1 MAIYH
6 CSAKPVSRSG
16 GRSAVA
22 AIAYRTASLLTNE
35 RDGLTHDFTAK
46 KGVVHSEIVLPADVD
61 AEWTLDRSALWNAA
75 ERAERRRDSRV
86 AREFEIAL
94 PHELSADARLSLA
107 RAFAQDLADRYG
119 AAVDFAIHV
128 PQGKSDI
135 RNVHAHV
142 MMTTREVT
150 PDGLGEKTMI
160 EREKRWLLAN
170 GLPTSHMQMRDIRK
184 AFADHANRHLLE
196 AGLDIRVD
204 HRSHLDRGLELSPT
218 EHMGVHASQMERRG
232 LDVSRARLEEK
243 AAKKNADLIRRKPE
257 EVLRILTDEKSVFD
271 RHDIARTIHRYM
283 NDNDGFQRAFAAVM
297 ASPQLVELLPEQNS
311 KLAKYSTREMINV
324 EHAMAASSLRMAKRD
339 SHGVGARMVNQ
350 ALRRQDAML
359 GGSGLTDEQR
369 TAVRHITSPNQIA
382 AVIGFAGAGK
392 STMLSAAREA
402 WEAQGYRV
410 HGAALAGKAAEGLTT
425 SSGIP
430 ARTLAS
436 WEYGWSRGR
445 HDLGCNDILV
455 IDEAGM
461 VASRQLA
468 RFVAEAE
475 KRGAK
480 LVLVGDHEQLQAIGA
495 GSPFRAIAERIGAV
509 ELTDIRRQKHDWQR
523 EASVAFATHR
533 TADGLQH
540 YAERNSIRFAD
551 DRQQACADL
560 IRDYL
565 ADRAQNPDGSRIALA
580 HRRVD
585 VRAINDGIRERL
597 QAKGLLVKG
606 DGQRGVEQG
615 YGEVHTN
622 REIVYP
628 TVNGKRAFAPGDR
641 IVLLENN
648 RDLDVKNGMLG
659 TVEAVEPNALHLRL
673 DGFSGGQNNART
685 LALPVK
691 DYQSFDHGYAT
702 TIHKAQGA
710 TVDRAFVMASSTMD
724 RHLTYVAMTRHRDAV
739 TLYAGRD
746 ELKDM
751 TEMAASMGRSGVKET
766 TLDYEQVFAERR
778 GLQARASG
786 TEELEVARV
795 EAKTHQQERGLAPQQ
810 PLEQPRSQQQDIPV
824 PLVAAIRHYDST
836 VDEVAWHNAMP
847 HLEREIEHLQS
858 MASPVYEDSFTV
870 ALTFKALILDDKI
883 DKAELV
889 RAVQERPE
897 QFGTLRGKN
906 GLFGDNAERKQAL
919 SRAQG
924 LSNHVGYAAKTWER
938 RLDDARRSEEWQR
951 EKRDIVEVP
960 GLTPKSE
967 AILKAFDQLEHEQKP
982 QFLERMTKTPDGQ
995 QALAEAATIASALEK
1010 RFGARSRQELEK
1022 MDLRLGTARLDH
1034 ADRIRDVAR
1043 LVKRAHAAEQRRKY
1057 QLEQSVKK
1065 GLGRGL

>member
-46 KGVVHSEIVLPADVD
+46 KGVVHSEIVLPADVEAD
-61 AEWTLDRSALWNAA
+61 WALDRSALWNAA

-119 AAVDFAIHV
+119 AAVDFAIYA

-160 EREKRWLLAN
+160 ERENRWLLAN

-232 LDVSRARLEEK
+232 LDVSRARLEDK

-271 RHDIARTIHRYM
+271 RHDIARTIHRYI

-297 ASPQLVELLPEQNS
+297 ASPQLVEVALEQNN
-311 KLAKYSTREMINV
+311 KLAKYSTREMITV
-324 EHAMAASSLRMAKRD
+324 EHTMAASSLRMAERN
-339 SHGVGARMVNQ
+339 SHGVSANKIDQ

-359 GGSGLTDEQR
+359 GGSGLTEEQR
-369 TAVRHITSPNQIA
+369 TAVRHITSPTQIA

-425 SSGIP
+425 SSGIT

-436 WEYGWSRGR
+436 WEYGWSQGR
-445 HDLGCNDILV
+445 HELGRNDILV

-495 GSPFRAIAERIGAV
+495 GSPFRAIAERIGSV
-509 ELTDIRRQKHDWQR
+509 ELTDIRRQRHDWQR

-533 TADGLQH
+533 TAQGLQL

-551 DRQQACADL
+551 DREQACADL

-565 ADRAQNPDGSRIALA
+565 ADRAQNPEGSRIALA

-597 QAKGLLVKG
+597 QAEGLLAKAEG
-606 DGQRGVEQG
+606 HHKDGTNDNRDQRN
-615 YGEVHTN
+615 H
-622 REIVYP
+622 EIVYQ

-648 RDLDVKNGMLG
+648 RDLGVKNGMLG

-673 DGFSGGQNNART
+673 DGSSGGPNDARH

-739 TLYAGRD
+739 MLYAGRD

-751 TEMAASMGRSGVKET
+751 KEMVASMGRSGVKET
-766 TLDYEQVFAERR
+766 TLDYEQVFAERS
-778 GLQARASG
+778 GLQA
-786 TEELEVARV
+786 TEELEVARI
-795 EAKTHQQERGLAPQQ
+795 EAKAHELESHVKLPGPATQERSPQQ
-810 PLEQPRSQQQDIPV
+810 TIPA
-824 PLVAAIRHYDST
+824 PLVAAITQYDKT
-836 VDEVAWHNAMP
+836 IDEVARDNAMP
-847 HLEREIEHLQS
+847 HLEREIEHLQK
-858 MASPVYEDSFTV
+858 MAGSVYEDSFTV
-870 ALTFKALILDDKI
+870 ALTFKGLILDDKI
-883 DKAELV
+883 DEGELV
-889 RAVQERPE
+889 RAVRERPE
-897 QFGTLRGKN
+897 QFGTLRGKT
-906 GLFGDNAERKQAL
+906 GFFGDNAERKQAL

-924 LSNHVGYAAKTWER
+924 LSSHVGHAAQTWER
-938 RLDDARRSEEWQR
+938 RLDEARQSEEWQR

-967 AILKAFDQLEHEQKP
+967 AILKAFDQLDHE
-982 QFLERMTKTPDGQ
+982 
-995 QALAEAATIASALEK
+995 
-1010 RFGARSRQELEK
+1010 
-1022 MDLRLGTARLDH
+1022 
-1034 ADRIRDVAR
+1034 
-1043 LVKRAHAAEQRRKY
+1043 
-1057 QLEQSVKK
+1057 
-1065 GLGRGL
+1065 

>member
-46 KGVVHSEIVLPADVD
+46 KGVVHSEIVLPDDVD
-61 AEWTLDRSALWNAA
+61 ADWALDRSALWNAA
-75 ERAERRRDSRV
+75 EAAERRRDSRV

-160 EREKRWLLAN
+160 ERENRWLLAN

-232 LDVSRARLEEK
+232 LDVSRSRLEDR

-271 RHDIARTIHRYM
+271 RHDIARTIHRYI
-283 NDNDGFQRAFAAVM
+283 NDNEGFQRAFAAVM
-297 ASPQLVELLPEQNS
+297 TSPQLVELMPEQNS
-311 KLAKYSTREMINV
+311 KLAKYSTREMISV
-324 EHAMAASSLRMAKRD
+324 EHTMAASSLRMAERN
-339 SHGVGARMVNQ
+339 SHGVNTNAVDQ
-350 ALRRQDAML
+350 ALRQQDAML

-369 TAVRHITSPNQIA
+369 TAVRHITSPTQIA

-425 SSGIP
+425 SSGIA

-445 HDLGCNDILV
+445 HELGRNDILV

-495 GSPFRAIAERIGAV
+495 GSPFRAIAERIGSV

-533 TADGLQH
+533 TAEGLQH
-540 YAERNSIRFAD
+540 YAERDSIRFAK
-551 DRQQACADL
+551 DREQACAEL

-565 ADRAQNPDGSRIALA
+565 ADRAQNPEGSRIALA
-580 HRRVD
+580 HRRVN

-597 QAKGLLVKG
+597 QAEGLLAKG
-606 DGQRGVEQG
+606 DGQARSEQG
-615 YGEVHTN
+615 YGDGLTN
-622 REIVYP
+622 RELVYQ

-648 RDLDVKNGMLG
+648 CDLDVKNGMLG

-673 DGFSGGQNNART
+673 DGSSGGQNNVRH

-710 TVDRAFVMASSTMD
+710 TVDRAFVMASATMD
-724 RHLTYVAMTRHRDAV
+724 RHLTYVAMTRHRADV

-746 ELKDM
+746 DLKDM
-751 TEMAASMGRSGVKET
+751 KEMVASMGRSGVKET
-766 TLDYEQVFAERR
+766 TLDYEPVFAERR

-786 TEELEVARV
+786 AEEVVRV
-795 EAKTHQQERGLAPQQ
+795 EAKAHELESHVELPGPATQERSP
-810 PLEQPRSQQQDIPV
+810 QQDIPA
-824 PLVAAIRHYDST
+824 PLVAAITHYDKT
-836 VDEVAWHNAMP
+836 VDEVALHNAMP

-858 MASPVYEDSFTV
+858 MASSVYQNSFSV
-870 ALTFKALILDDKI
+870 ALTFKGLILDDKI

-889 RAVQERPE
+889 KAVQERPE
-897 QFGTLRGKN
+897 QFGALRGKT
-906 GLFGDNAERKQAL
+906 GLFGDNAERKQAV

-924 LSNHVGYAAKTWER
+924 LSSHVGHAAETWER
-938 RLDDARRSEEWQR
+938 RLNEARQSEEWQR

-960 GLTPKSE
+960 DLSPKSE

-982 QFLERMTKTPDGQ
+982 QFLDQMAKTPDGQ
-995 QALAEAATIASALEK
+995 QALAEAAAIASALEK
-1010 RFGARSRQELEK
+1010 RFGTRNRSELEK
-1022 MDLRLGTARLDH
+1022 MDLRVAKDQLQQV
-1034 ADRIRDVAR
+1034 DRFKEVAR
-1043 LVKRAHAAEQRRKY
+1043 LVERAHAAEQTRTY
-1057 QLEQSVKK
+1057 ELEHSLKK
-1065 GLGRGL
+1065 GLGLRL

>member
-35 RDGLTHDFTAK
+35 RDGLTHNFTAK
-46 KGVVHSEIVLPADVD
+46 KGVVHSEIVLPADVEAD
-61 AEWTLDRSALWNAA
+61 WALDRSALWNAA

-86 AREFEIAL
+86 ARELEIAL

-128 PQGKSDI
+128 PQGKSDT
-135 RNVHAHV
+135 RNIHAHL

-150 PDGLGEKTMI
+150 QDGLGEKTMI
-160 EREKRWLLAN
+160 ERENRWLLAN
-170 GLPTSHMQMRDIRK
+170 GLPTSHIQMRDIRK
-184 AFADHANRHLLE
+184 VFADHANRHLLE
-196 AGLDIRVD
+196 AGLDVRVD

-232 LDVSRARLEEK
+232 LDVSRARLEDT

-271 RHDIARTIHRYM
+271 SHDIARTIHRYI

-297 ASPQLVELLPEQNS
+297 ASPQIVELLPEQNS
-311 KLAKYSTREMINV
+311 KLAKYSTREMITV
-324 EHAMAASSLRMAKRD
+324 EHTMAASSLRMAERN
-339 SHGVGARMVNQ
+339 SHRVSANKIDQ
-350 ALRRQDAML
+350 ALDRQDVML

-369 TAVRHITSPNQIA
+369 TAVRHITSANQIA

-425 SSGIP
+425 SSGIA

-445 HDLGCNDILV
+445 NELGCNDILV

-495 GSPFRAIAERIGAV
+495 GSPFRAIAERIGSV

-533 TADGLQH
+533 TAEGLRQ
-540 YAERNSIRFAD
+540 YAEQNSIRFAN
-551 DRQQACADL
+551 DREQACAEL

-597 QAKGLLVKG
+597 QAEGLLAKG
-606 DGQRGVEQG
+606 GGKAGSEQG
-615 YGEVHTN
+615 HGDATTD
-622 REIVYP
+622 REIIYQ

-648 RDLDVKNGMLG
+648 RDLGVNNGMLG

-673 DGFSGGQNNART
+673 DGSSNGQNNARH

-691 DYQSFDHGYAT
+691 DYQFFDHGYAT

-710 TVDRAFVMASSTMD
+710 TVDRAFVMASATMD
-724 RHLTYVAMTRHRDAV
+724 RHLTYVAMTRHREAV

-746 ELKDM
+746 ELQDM
-751 TEMAASMGRSGVKET
+751 KKMVASMGRSGVKET

-778 GLQARASG
+778 GLKAEASG
-786 TEELEVARV
+786 TNKLEVATIG
-795 EAKTHQQERGLAPQQ
+795 AKVLQQERAVEQSQ
-810 PLEQPRSQQQDIPV
+810 PLEQTLSQNNDTPS
-824 PLVAAIRHYDST
+824 PLVPAITYYDRT
-836 VDEVAWHNAMP
+836 VEEIARDNAMP

-858 MASPVYEDSFTV
+858 MADLVYQESFT
-870 ALTFKALILDDKI
+870 AASTFRSFILDGKT

-889 RAVQERPE
+889 KAVQERPE
-897 QFGTLRGKN
+897 QFGALRGKS

-919 SRAQG
+919 RSAKG
-924 LSNHVGYAAKTWER
+924 LSSHVGFAAETWER
-938 RLDDARRSEEWQR
+938 RLHEARRSEEWQR

-967 AILKAFDQLEHEQKP
+967 AILEAFDQLDSEEKS
-982 QFLERMTKTPDGQ
+982 QFLEQMTKTPEGR
-995 QALAEAATIASALEK
+995 QALAEAAEIANALEK
-1010 RFGARSRQELEK
+1010 RFGTRNRQELEK
-1022 MDLRLGTARLDH
+1022 MDLRLGKDQLQQV
-1034 ADRIRDVAR
+1034 DRIRNVAR
-1043 LVKRAHAAEQRRKY
+1043 LVERALTAEQRKTY
-1057 QLEQSVKK
+1057 ELEQSLKK
-1065 GLGRGL
+1065 GLGLGL